1 MLTIPTWRP
10 VELGTVAEMRR
21 FFIGGS
27 PELEDLTYVRVP
39 STFKVGS
46 AAEWPLART
55 WCILLLVQVS
65 MVSLDQIL
73 NKDELLVLS
82 LSLKKCLLCESC
94 GPEQRNEQTLRQS
107 CAF

>member
-10 VELGTVAEMRR
+10 VGLGPVAEMRR

-27 PELEDLTYVRVP
+27 PELEDLTYIRIP

-46 AAEWPLART
+46 AAEQPLART
-55 WCILLLVQVS
+55 WCIWLLGSGVCGQPEP
-65 MVSLDQIL
+65 DL
-73 NKDELLVLS
+73 NKDELLL
-82 LSLKKCLLCESC
+82 LFFSLKKCLLCDSC
-94 GPEQRNEQTLRQS
+94 NPEQRNEQTLRQS